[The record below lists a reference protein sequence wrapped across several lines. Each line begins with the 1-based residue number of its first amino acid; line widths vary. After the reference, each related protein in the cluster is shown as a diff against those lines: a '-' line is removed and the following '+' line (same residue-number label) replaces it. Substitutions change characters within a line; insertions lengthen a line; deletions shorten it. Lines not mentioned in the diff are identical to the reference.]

1 MNMINFIHFFK
12 SIIKKFLPFEIAELY
27 ADLNSGKAGNITIT
41 LRFFIY
47 PTEVQGIVSCIG
59 SHLPIEF
66 AELDDESF
74 DLRIGG
80 GNNNNS
86 TMFYTFSNKNK
97 GQMDPITE
105 VIIHFKNQRK
115 LIDLSIN
122 NFRLKYV
129 KII

>member
-1 MNMINFIHFFK
+1 MQNL
-12 SIIKKFLPFEIAELY
+12 LPFEFAELY
-27 ADLNSGKAGNITIT
+27 ADLNSGKAGNMIIAVH
-41 LRFFIY
+41 FFID
-47 PTEVQGIVSCIG
+47 PTEIKGCLSYTGC
-59 SHLPIEF
+59 HLPKEF

-86 TMFYTFSNKNK
+86 TMFCTFSNKNK
-97 GQMDPITE
+97 GQIDPITE